1 MFFWFSFDTCAFFV
15 GESSFAFGCTI
26 YNSFFEKLW
35 NTTWTLTGVEL
46 PQGTLSF
53 WLLLLLPVLVTF
65 VFDVWRPNEVLLPL
79 LLWAFCCCCSS
90 KICYYYFYYSSW
102 LIFFAACTF
111 ALAAALFGMP
121 EDFLCALFLLS
132 FDLPVAFE
140 VVDSA
145 NDSSSWFWIFIKFSL
160 MAIAIF
166 SIELILFL

>member
-65 VFDVWRPNEVLLPL
+65 VFDV
-79 LLWAFCCCCSS
+79 
-90 KICYYYFYYSSW
+90 
-102 LIFFAACTF
+102 
-111 ALAAALFGMP
+111 
-121 EDFLCALFLLS
+121 
-132 FDLPVAFE
+132 
-140 VVDSA
+140 
-145 NDSSSWFWIFIKFSL
+145 
-160 MAIAIF
+160 
-166 SIELILFL
+166 